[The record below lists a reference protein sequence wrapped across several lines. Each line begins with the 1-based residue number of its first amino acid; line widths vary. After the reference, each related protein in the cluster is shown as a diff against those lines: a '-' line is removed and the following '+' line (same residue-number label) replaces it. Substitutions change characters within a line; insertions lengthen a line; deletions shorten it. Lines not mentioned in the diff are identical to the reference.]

1 MPPAPKLVIFDCDGV
16 LVDSEPISVSV
27 LVDHL
32 RKAGLSLNESDA
44 YRLFLGRSMGAIEAL
59 LEQDFRLTLT
69 RPQLDDIRTE
79 TFRRFRAAL
88 RPVPGVVETL
98 PRLPRCCVA
107 SSSGLD
113 RIRLSLSLT
122 GLLEM
127 LEPHIYSA
135 SMVARGKPAPDLF
148 LHAAREMGVRQ
159 EDCVVVEDSPAGID
173 AAKRAGMRVFAF
185 IGASHAADAGL
196 TNVLASLKPDA
207 VFSDMTQLPDL
218 LADKDERAS

>member
-1 MPPAPKLVIFDCDGV
+1 MPLQPKLVIFDCDGV

-32 RKAGLSLNESDA
+32 RKAGVSLRESDA
-44 YRLFLGRSMGAIEAL
+44 YNLFLGRSMGSIEAL
-59 LEQDFRLTLT
+59 LEQDFGLTLT
-69 RPQLDDIRTE
+69 RPQLDDIRSE
-79 TFRRFRAAL
+79 TFRRFRTAL
-88 RPVPGVVETL
+88 KPVPGVAETL
-98 PRLPRCCVA
+98 RRLPCCCVA

-185 IGASHAADAGL
+185 TGGSHALDARLADA
-196 TNVLASLKPDA
+196 LAFLKPDA
-207 VFSDMTQLPDL
+207 IFSDMLQLPDL
-218 LADKDERAS
+218 LADKGGRTA